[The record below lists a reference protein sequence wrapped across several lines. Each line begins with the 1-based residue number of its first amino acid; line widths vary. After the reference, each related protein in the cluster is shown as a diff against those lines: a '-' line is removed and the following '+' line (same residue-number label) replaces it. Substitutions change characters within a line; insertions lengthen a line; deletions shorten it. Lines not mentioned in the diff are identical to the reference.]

1 MLPFGMLIY
10 GVGLLFY
17 FIPAGVAA
25 FREHHNFGA
34 IFMLNLLLGWTF
46 VGWVVALVWACT
58 ETFPRGR
65 PHGDLPPRWSAEYDK
80 ARGVDEPSR
89 W

>member
-1 MLPFGMLIY
+1 MFLWAI
-10 GVGLLFY
+10 GLLFY
-17 FIPAGVAA
+17 FVPSGVAA

-34 IFMLNLLLGWTF
+34 ILLLNILLGWTF
-46 VGWVVALVWACT
+46 IGWVVALVWACT
-58 ETFPRGR
+58 ETYPRARSYGE
-65 PHGDLPPRWSAEYDK
+65 LPPKWSAEYDK